1 VHRVGCVT
9 TAFGDERDLA
19 VPYTI
24 RDPKLERLLIALAE
38 LREEPRIE
46 LIRRWADRDM
56 EQLRKDLKPS
66 KP

>member
-1 VHRVGCVT
+1 MRNKAPT
-9 TAFGDERDLA
+9 SERNFA

-24 RDPKLERLLIALAE
+24 RDPKLERLLVALAE

-56 EQLRKDLKPS
+56 KAVRKELKDGKS
-66 KP
+66 

>member
-1 VHRVGCVT
+1 
-9 TAFGDERDLA
+9 

-56 EQLRKDLKPS
+56 REVRRELKSLEVP
-66 KP
+66 KAR